1 MFRKPARCRQ
11 GEGQSERGATLVEFA
26 FILPIFI
33 LFIFGII
40 DFGWAFSQNLDVK
53 QGAREGGRILAVNG
67 GVGASATAR
76 CQDLQAQIK
85 NRTTELTNA
94 SETILLTFT
103 DSDGD
108 GVKDVGELGGVTLRY
123 PLSSLS
129 GVSNTFLSGTM
140 SSTVTMRL
148 EQTGT
153 WSVTDGAGVCQ

>member
-1 MFRKPARCRQ
+1 MRLTGRTTGTP
-11 GEGQSERGATLVEFA
+11 EDERGATLVEFA

-67 GVGASATAR
+67 GSGASATAR
-76 CQDLQAQIK
+76 CNDILTQVK

-94 SETILLTFT
+94 NEQVDLSWT
-103 DSDGD
+103 DADGD
-108 GVKDVGELGGVTLRY
+108 SVKDIGELASVRVRYGV
-123 PLSSLS
+123 SSLS
-129 GVSNTFLSGTM
+129 GVSGPFLNGTM
-140 SSTVTMRL
+140 ESTVTMRL

-153 WSVTDGAGVCQ
+153 WNSTNGSGACL

>member
-1 MFRKPARCRQ
+1 MFRKPARSGVEQR
-11 GEGQSERGATLVEFA
+11 GEKGATLVEFA

-67 GVGASATAR
+67 GSGASATAR
-76 CQDLQAQIK
+76 CQDLQTQIK

-94 SETILLTFT
+94 SETIILTFT
-103 DSDGD
+103 DADGD
-108 GVKDVGELGGVTLRY
+108 GVKDVGELAGVTLKY

-129 GVSNTFLSGTM
+129 GVSNAFLSGTM

-153 WSVTDGAGVCQ
+153 WSVTNAAGVCQ